1 MRVVHVHSCVHRLV
15 GKRLMGRLATF
26 RTRCSSAVAA
36 ALLVLSGPFAL
47 SAQPPLP
54 DPVGYVNDFAGV
66 LTPESRAR
74 IEALATRV
82 NELTRGDLVVVT
94 LADLGG
100 RTKEEVAL
108 RLGRTWKIG
117 ANSAIGD
124 SARNAGVV
132 ILVVPKETSADGRGH
147 CRIETGQGTEGFIT
161 DATAGA
167 ICRDAIPLFQA
178 RDYAGALEQISA
190 SVGERY
196 ARNFGVNLDGTP
208 AQRRSRD
215 RGNDGKSEFPI
226 ALLVAVIVF
235 VVLPLITG
243 RRRGCLGCLP
253 IPSGNLATAVV
264 LNSLSRNSG
273 WGGSSGGW
281 GGGGGGGG
289 FGGFGGGGGFSGGGG
304 GSDW

>member
-1 MRVVHVHSCVHRLV
+1 
-15 GKRLMGRLATF
+15 MGRLVTSRIVWCA
-26 RTRCSSAVAA
+26 AVAT
-36 ALLVLSGPFAL
+36 ALLLLSGRTTL
-47 SAQPPLP
+47 VAQPPLP

-82 NELTRGDLVVVT
+82 NELTRGDMVVVT

-124 SARNAGVV
+124 SARNAGIV
-132 ILVVPKETSADGRGH
+132 ILVVPKESSADGRGH
-147 CRIETGQGTEGFIT
+147 CRVETGQGTEGFIT

-167 ICRDAIPLFQA
+167 LCRDAIPLFQA

-190 SVGERY
+190 NVAQRY

-208 AQRRSRD
+208 APRRARD
-215 RGNDGKSEFPI
+215 RGTNGQSEFPT
-226 ALLVAVIVF
+226 ALLVIIIVL
-235 VVLPLITG
+235 VVLPLVTG

-264 LNSLSRNSG
+264 LNSLTRNSG
-273 WGGSSGGW
+273 WGGGGGGW

>member
-1 MRVVHVHSCVHRLV
+1 
-15 GKRLMGRLATF
+15 MGRLAIH
-26 RTRCSSAVAA
+26 RTVIRRAVAA
-36 ALLVLSGPFAL
+36 ALFLLSGPAARAATL
-47 SAQPPLP
+47 AAQPPLP

-66 LTPESRAR
+66 LTPEARAR

-82 NELTRGDLVVVT
+82 NELTRGDMVVVT

-108 RLGRTWKIG
+108 RLGRTWKVG
-117 ANSAIGD
+117 ANTAIGD
-124 SARNAGVV
+124 SARNAGVI

-190 SVGERY
+190 TVAQRY

-208 AQRRSRD
+208 APRRSRD
-215 RGNDGKSEFPI
+215 RGNDGQSEFPT
-226 ALLVAVIVF
+226 ALLVIVIVF

-253 IPSGNLATAVV
+253 IPGGPVATAMV

-273 WGGSSGGW
+273 WGGSSGGGW
-281 GGGGGGGG
+281 GGGSGGGG